1 MDKFAKVA
9 ECLAKLTALLLT
21 VVYLVTGV
29 TFLCLDYWPV
39 TGSDFWRIYYTC
51 LTSSWIESALLKFN
65 NHSLFFPSFI
75 WLSDLHFF
83 HGNQTILFGVGLAL
97 QAASTFL
104 LLLPIWRDPGLDV
117 TGKYLGT
124 LTIICGSFWMG
135 RATIT
140 TSGGFN
146 CITSLV
152 MLSAAAGFLILP
164 RMRTV
169 STPTWRTTTLL
180 ICAGFVATFSFGSGM
195 AVWPT
200 FLLLGW
206 NLRVPRRSLAI
217 IAFATLVALLIFS
230 LLPPP
235 EDSSALWE
243 SLSSL
248 GLIFAALLKQL
259 CSLIGAPIFY
269 SISAWHGA
277 KPTAALIQTSGW
289 LLWGGAAGLA
299 LSAIVVTARLTRRD
313 LDGRN
318 MEFVGLALITFNL
331 FVLLSVVAS
340 RAQLFLEIPVDVAAP
355 RYLFWSSFFWAG
367 LLLVALHH
375 ALLRRWL
382 RWPCI
387 LLALTFPIV
396 GWQFHRNEG
405 SHWRFARVLLEQGA
419 TSLIND
425 VVDPARQIIPDQEQI
440 DFLVPLLRARRL
452 DMFAAGLQDW
462 IGQPAT
468 QLFQGR
474 QDERDFRG
482 RASLQRLIGGKDQ
495 GTAIKVTGHLAVAE
509 LAPPS
514 AMIIVDPAEK
524 VVGIARSSNTWPL
537 WNSLFYANRMPNG
550 QILGYIRNHQPG
562 AQYFLRA
569 ASPDGVSRQKI
580 RIAPSPR

>member
-355 RYLFWSSFFWAG
+355 RYLF
-367 LLLVALHH
+367 
-375 ALLRRWL
+375 
-382 RWPCI
+382 
-387 LLALTFPIV
+387 
-396 GWQFHRNEG
+396 
-405 SHWRFARVLLEQGA
+405 
-419 TSLIND
+419 
-425 VVDPARQIIPDQEQI
+425 
-440 DFLVPLLRARRL
+440 
-452 DMFAAGLQDW
+452 
-462 IGQPAT
+462 
-468 QLFQGR
+468 
-474 QDERDFRG
+474 
-482 RASLQRLIGGKDQ
+482 
-495 GTAIKVTGHLAVAE
+495 
-509 LAPPS
+509 
-514 AMIIVDPAEK
+514 
-524 VVGIARSSNTWPL
+524 
-537 WNSLFYANRMPNG
+537 
-550 QILGYIRNHQPG
+550 
-562 AQYFLRA
+562 
-569 ASPDGVSRQKI
+569 
-580 RIAPSPR
+580 